1 MYLYQIPYLLVAKLH
16 TSLTPECVLVLISVV
31 TIFSGLF
38 LVEPCCMF
46 AQAQDPSELLQGYT
60 FVTKWGSQGTDD
72 GQFLRPHDV
81 AFDSKGDV
89 YVSDRDRN
97 DTQKFTPNG
106 TFLMKWGS
114 EGSEEGQFKLPYS
127 LEFDEADNIYVV
139 DRGNDRI
146 QKFYSNGTFISQWD
160 RPLGMNS
167 TSAENQFGSP
177 EDLAIDERSSD
188 IYVTDTGNNR
198 VVKMGLNFAYI
209 SEWGS
214 KSGEGSDK
222 TGEFNHPHG
231 IDIDSEGNVYVNELE
246 VPRIQKFDSDGN
258 FIKQWGSEGKGSGQF
273 TPLLEHLEVDSDKNL
288 VYMVDGALN
297 PRIQVFDSEGTFIT
311 SVGEF
316 GDLNGEFKKP
326 EHVNI
331 DSNGNLYV
339 VDRGNHRIQVFA
351 PILQSED

>member
-1 MYLYQIPYLLVAKLH
+1 M
-16 TSLTPECVLVLISVV
+16 LTLVV
-31 TIFSGLF
+31 TIFSWLF
-38 LVEPCCMF
+38 LIESCCSI
-46 AQAQDPSELLQGYT
+46 AQGQDSSELPLGFT
-60 FVTKWGSQGTDD
+60 FVTKWGSQGTND

-81 AFDSKGDV
+81 AFDSEGNV

-97 DTQKFTPNG
+97 DIQKFTPNG

-114 EGSEEGQFKLPYS
+114 EGSEEGQFKIPYS
-127 LEFDEADNIYVV
+127 LEFDEADKIYVA
-139 DRGNDRI
+139 DRGNNRI

-160 RPLGMNS
+160 RPLGMNGNN
-167 TSAENQFGSP
+167 TEDQFGSP
-177 EDLAIDERSSD
+177 EDLAIDQRSGD
-188 IYVTDTGNNR
+188 IYVADTGNNR
-198 VVKMGLNFAYI
+198 VVRLGLNFDYI

-214 KSGEGSDK
+214 KSGEESDRP
-222 TGEFNHPHG
+222 GEFNHPHG

-258 FIKQWGSEGKGSGQF
+258 FVKQWGSEGKGLGQF
-273 TPLLEHLEVDSDKNL
+273 TPLFEHLEVDSDNNL

-297 PRIQVFDSEGTFIT
+297 PRIQVFDAEGTFLT
-311 SVGEF
+311 SVGEI
-316 GDLNGEFKKP
+316 GDLNGQFKKP

-331 DSNGNLYV
+331 HSNGNLYV